1 MEFLAIIEDLNDSKC
16 ISRVTKLNIALKI
29 IFGKKTEK
37 IEYAINTFLNTV
49 SNLQIY
55 PIAFLR
61 YFGNFDRIVSS
72 LLR

>member
-37 IEYAINTFLNTV
+37 IEYAINTLLKHRQQS
-49 SNLQIY
+49 SNLPDSFFTLFRQ
-55 PIAFLR
+55 F
-61 YFGNFDRIVSS
+61 
-72 LLR
+72 